1 MGIEAFAERARRELL
16 ATGDTVRKRTAET
29 VSELTAQEAQIARL
43 AAQLD
48 GLAPIA
54 KELADAR
61 ARRLPLSFRVLGATT
76 EPVPQWPDAALS
88 IHGQY
93 ADEGLATLIAAERPD
108 VIWFPAQVP
117 ETYSYTLSVALA
129 AGTAIVVSALGALA
143 ERASGHPRAMLV
155 RWDAAPAEWNEA
167 LLKAG
172 ALGSTTR
179 AALSRVAIQ

>member
-1 MGIEAFAERARRELL
+1 VMTLGNLSPEKGLR
-16 ATGDTVRKRTAET
+16 V
-29 VSELTAQEAQIARL
+29 V
-43 AAQLD
+43 AAC
-48 GLAPIA
+48 AI
-54 KELADAR
+54 DAR

-76 EPVPQWPDAALS
+76 EPLPQWPDAPLS

-93 ADEGLATLIAAERPD
+93 AEEGLTTLIAAERPD

-143 ERASGHPRAMLV
+143 ERASGHPRVVVV
-155 RWDAAPAEWNEA
+155 RWDAKPAEWNEA

-172 ALGSTTR
+172 ALGSITR
-179 AALSRVAIQ
+179 PALSRVAIK